1 MAFDIVEKASQVLE
15 GTFLA
20 RAVYGGEYIQKAFD
34 LGPDDDAEKADDYR
48 GYLASV
54 GDWVVLDDSDF
65 ATFDDM
71 GGDAEFTG
79 GGLFNARVS
88 DTNSFDA
95 QGILAVEN
103 GDTLVLSFRGTD
115 GKDPALSGQA
125 FTGEGLASHY
135 EAFAPLIDAAY
146 EYLAAHPE
154 ITEVVVSGHSLGG
167 ALVDVFTLVDA
178 ERFRAL
184 RPDGL
189 TLVSLGSSG
198 VPDDISDYLDGV
210 GDFVRPDD
218 YIAISNSEDRAR
230 FADDFSDIPESLGLV
245 PIVTLKDNN
254 HLGGDLV
261 FDVPNIQNDDVEY
274 LDPIDNPLSF
284 RGLGAEHNS
293 ALIWA
298 NVQGLLADDL
308 FSFFSGQ
315 TLTAGVTDYTDV
327 PDYNGT
333 PIRLFKGYDGLGD
346 GSDDNDRGNASL
358 IGGTEADYILGLT
371 GLDRILGG
379 DGDDLL
385 SGGDGKDILYGGK
398 GDDILSGGLAAD
410 RLTGNANADWF
421 LYSDALQSTKDERDV
436 ILDFTAG
443 LDKIVVSGIDA
454 KGATMDDQAF
464 EFIGSAGFSAEGQI
478 RAIQSGDNTLLL
490 LNINGNGGAEMRIL
504 LKNFDALSLSDGDFI
519 L

>member
-1 MAFDIVEKASQVLE
+1 MTFDIVENASQVLA
-15 GTFLA
+15 GAFVA
-20 RAVYGGEYIQKAFD
+20 RAVYGGEYIQMAFD

-54 GDWVVLDDSDF
+54 GNWVVLDDSDF
-65 ATFDDM
+65 ATFDDR
-71 GGDAEFTG
+71 GGDSEFTG
-79 GGLFNARVS
+79 GGLYNARVS
-88 DTNSFDA
+88 ETNSFDA
-95 QGILAVEN
+95 QGLLAVEN
-103 GDTLVLSFRGTD
+103 GDTLVLTFRGTD
-115 GKDPALSGQA
+115 GKDPALSGQV
-125 FTGEGLASHY
+125 FSGEGLASHY
-135 EAFAPLIDAAY
+135 EAFVPLIDAAY

-154 ITEVVVSGHSLGG
+154 ITEIVVSGHSLGG

-210 GDFVRPDD
+210 GEFVRPDD
-218 YIAISNSEDRAR
+218 YIGIANSQDRAR
-230 FADDFSDIPESLGLV
+230 FADDFPDIPESLGLV
-245 PIVTLKDNN
+245 PIVALKDND

-261 FDVPNIQNDDVEY
+261 FIVPNIRNSDVEY
-274 LDPIDNPLSF
+274 LDPIDNPFSF

-315 TLTAGVTDYTDV
+315 TLIAGVADYTEV
-327 PDYNGT
+327 PDYDGS

-358 IGGTEADYILGLT
+358 IGGSGADYIFGLT
-371 GLDRILGG
+371 GNDRLLGG
-379 DGDDLL
+379 AGDDLL
-385 SGGDGKDILYGGK
+385 SGGAGKDILYGGK
-398 GDDILSGGLAAD
+398 GHDILSGGLAAD
-410 RLTGNANADWF
+410 RLTGNADADWF
-421 LYSDALQSTKDERDV
+421 LFSDPLQSTIDERDV

-443 LDKIVVSGIDA
+443 LDKIAVSGIDA
-454 KGATMDDQAF
+454 QGAAADDQAF
-464 EFIGSAGFSAEGQI
+464 VFIGSAGFSAEGQI
-478 RAIQSGDNTLLL
+478 RAIESGDNTLLL
-490 LNINGNGGAEMRIL
+490 FNIDGNGGAEMRIL
-504 LKNFDALSLSDGDFI
+504 LKNFDVVNLSDGDFI